1 MSAVLD
7 LIRPDLEEFRPYA
20 SARRTAPAGR
30 IRLDANESPWP
41 PFAGGRGLNRYPEP
55 QPTALRQRLAGLYGI
70 PAERL
75 LLTRGSDEAMDV
87 LCRGFCRAGQD
98 SVVVVPPSFGM
109 YEICARIQGA
119 GVRRVPLDADDDF
132 ALDADA
138 VLAAC
143 DRSVKLVFLCSPN
156 NPTGQVVAPGTVR
169 AICEALA
176 GRALVVL
183 DEAYVEFAHQ
193 PSLVSSAHSLFNLVV
208 LRTLSK
214 ARGLAGARVGALAGP
229 PELVSFLQGLLPPYP
244 LPAPAA
250 RAALRALRPLAER
263 LTRRRIARVRR
274 ERERMAASLAG
285 LAAVER
291 VYPSQAN
298 FLLVRFRDASTVL
311 AACRDAGIVL
321 RDMSDRAGLDQCL
334 RITVGRRADNVR
346 LFDTLATL

>member
-7 LIRPDLEEFRPYA
+7 LIRPDLEGFRPYA
-20 SARRTAPAGR
+20 SARRTAPPGR
-30 IRLDANESPWP
+30 VRLDANESPWAP
-41 PFAGGRGLNRYPEP
+41 YLAGRGLNRYPEP
-55 QPTALRQRLAGLYGI
+55 QPPALRQRLAGLYGI
-70 PAERL
+70 PPERL

-87 LCRGFCRAGQD
+87 LCRGFCRAGRD
-98 SVVVVPPSFGM
+98 SVVVTPPTFGM
-109 YEICARIQGA
+109 YGICARIQGA
-119 GVRRVPLDADDDF
+119 GVRGVPLDAGDDF

-143 DRSVKLVFLCSPN
+143 DLSVKLVFLCSPN
-156 NPTGQVVAPGTVR
+156 NPTGQVVSAGTVR

-193 PSLVSSAHSLFNLVV
+193 PSLVSGTDSPPNLVV

-263 LTRRRIARVRR
+263 FTKRRIARVRR
-274 ERERMAASLAG
+274 ERERLAASLAG

-298 FLLVRFRDASTVL
+298 FLLVRFRDAGAVL
-311 AACRDAGIVL
+311 AACRDSGIVL
-321 RDMSDRAGLDQCL
+321 RDMGDRAGLDQCL
-334 RITVGRRADNVR
+334 RITVGRRADNSR
-346 LFDTLATL
+346 LLKTLATL